1 MNDAYIAGV
10 FDGDGSV
17 NVTIVRAGTRVGYV
31 AKAEISQCNRE
42 FLEKM
47 NAVFDHA
54 GVVYADPRSAKYNRE
69 TNYSLRFVGKKARA
83 ILHLVERHAILK
95 AEQARLVL
103 GMLDLP
109 RLGHG
114 DAKECIRAR
123 VSELNAHV
131 PSTKPF
137 ERMCDAYIAGLFD
150 AEGNVYIGPGRRR
163 YVKITQV
170 SEPDI
175 LGHVQA
181 HVECGHVDATT
192 WKAYSSRN
200 IEDFVRRVLPFAF
213 LKHKILASLLKS

>member
-17 NVTIVRAGTRVGYV
+17 NVTMVRIGTRVGYV

-47 NAVFDHA
+47 NAMFDYV
-54 GVVYADPRSAKYNRE
+54 GTIYADPRSAKYTVE

-83 ILHLVERHAILK
+83 ILNVVQQHAILK

-103 GMLDLP
+103 DMLDLP
-109 RLGHG
+109 RLGHS
-114 DAKECIRAR
+114 ATKECIRAR

-131 PSTKPF
+131 PIAKPF
-137 ERMCDAYIAGLFD
+137 ERMCDAYIAGVFD

-170 SEPDI
+170 SEPNI
-175 LGHVQA
+175 LHVIKKHLA
-181 HVECGHVDATT
+181 SGHVDATT
-192 WKAYSSRN
+192 WKAYSSCH
-200 IEDFVRRVLPFAF
+200 IEDFVRRIHAFTF
-213 LKHKILASLLKS
+213 LKHGALASLLLY